1 MDYQPCYHVCHISTL
16 VEITDYP
23 VLKSVEVTDKKY
35 NNNFYIFS
43 EMNNTLLSTLDISII
58 VVYLG
63 LLVFIGFYLK
73 RQASKNLESYLL
85 GGKTIPWY
93 MLGLSNASGMFD
105 ISGTVWLVAITVIY
119 GLKSIYIPWLWPV
132 FNQIFLMIYLSA
144 WLRRSEVT
152 TGAEWIGFRF
162 GKDKGAVTSHWII
175 VIFAILV
182 CLSMLAYGFIG
193 MGKFVEIFLPLKAIF
208 PVLGFIPDTY
218 VPHVWGIVFTLF
230 AVFYALM
237 GGMMSIVWAD
247 VAQYAIMTMAAI
259 AIAVIA
265 MIHLD
270 IIEFTSLLPDG
281 WFSPTVGTHLDLNW
295 TGKFADFNHKIQTDG
310 YQVFS
315 FFFGMVLMKGIL
327 SSLAGPAPTYD
338 MQKILS
344 TKSPKEA
351 SLMSGFV
358 SVILLPVRYF
368 MIAGIAVIGLIIFDQ
383 IRDQITVGGSIDF
396 ELVLPAVIA
405 HPWIP
410 AGLVGLILAGLL
422 AAFMSTFAGTLNAAQ
437 AYIVNDI
444 YIKYLK
450 PDATPRQSNKA
461 NIIVGLVVV
470 VVSILFGVL
479 AQNVNSVLQWV
490 TGALYGSYIAANIL
504 KWHWWRFNS
513 KGFAWGMVGG
523 LIPALI
529 LPYVP
534 VVNEV
539 LPLYYF
545 PIILIFSLMGCIW
558 GTYSAP
564 PTDMEVLKKFYA
576 KTRPWGYWKPVH
588 DLVVAEQPDFK
599 KNTAFGRDMV
609 NVATGIIWQTALVAA
624 PIYLVVKQYS
634 SLAIALMIVGVGTV
648 ILKKN
653 WYDKLED

>member
-1 MDYQPCYHVCHISTL
+1 MLTIVDFTIIGIYLS
-16 VEITDYP
+16 
-23 VLKSVEVTDKKY
+23 VL
-35 NNNFYIFS
+35 I
-43 EMNNTLLSTLDISII
+43 
-58 VVYLG
+58 
-63 LLVFIGFYLK
+63 FIGFYLK
-73 RQASKNLESYLL
+73 HRASKNLESYLL
-85 GGKTIPWY
+85 GGKSIPWY

-132 FNQIFLMIYLSA
+132 FNQIFLMVYLSA
-144 WLRRSEVT
+144 WLRRSGVT

-193 MGKFVEIFLPLKAIF
+193 MGKFIEIFLPLKSIF
-208 PVLGFIPDTY
+208 PSLSFIPETY
-218 VPHVWGIVFTLF
+218 VPHIWGIAFTLF

-247 VAQYAIMTMAAI
+247 VAQYAIMTLAAI

-265 MIHLD
+265 MVHLNVV
-270 IIEFTSLLPDG
+270 EFTALLPDG
-281 WFSPTVGTHLDLNW
+281 WYSAGVGTHLDMNW
-295 TGKFADFNHKIQTDG
+295 TGKFAEFNSKIQGDG
-310 YQVFS
+310 YELFML
-315 FFFGMVLMKGIL
+315 FFGVVLMKGIL
-327 SSLAGPAPTYD
+327 SSIAGPAPTYD

-344 TKSPKEA
+344 TKSPREA

-358 SVILLPVRYF
+358 SVILMPIRYL

-383 IRDQITVGGSIDF
+383 IKDQITINGMVDF

-450 PDATPRQSNKA
+450 PEATAKQSNKA

-470 VVSILFGVL
+470 IISIGFGVL
-479 AQNVNSVLQWV
+479 AENVNSILQWV
-490 TGALYGSYIAANIL
+490 TGALYGSYVAANML

-513 KGFAWGMVGG
+513 KGFAWGMTGG

-534 VVNEV
+534 VINTV
-539 LPLYYF
+539 LPIYYF
-545 PIILIFSLMGCIW
+545 PIILIFSVIGCIW

-564 PTDMEVLKKFYA
+564 TTDTEVLKNFYA
-576 KTRPWGYWKPVH
+576 KTRPWGFWKPIH
-588 DLVVAEQPDFK
+588 DMVVAENPKFK

-609 NVATGIIWQTALVAA
+609 NVATGIVWQTALVAA
-624 PIYLVVKQYS
+624 PIYLVVKQFNS
-634 SLAIALMIVGVGTV
+634 FAIALMIVGVGTV

>member
-1 MDYQPCYHVCHISTL
+1 
-16 VEITDYP
+16 
-23 VLKSVEVTDKKY
+23 
-35 NNNFYIFS
+35 
-43 EMNNTLLSTLDISII
+43 MNKTLLSTLDIVII
-58 VVYLG
+58 VIYLG
-63 LLVFIGFYLK
+63 LLIFIGFYLK
-73 RQASKNLESYLL
+73 RRASRNLESYLL
-85 GGKTIPWY
+85 GGKSIPWY

-132 FNQIFLMIYLSA
+132 FNQIFLMVYLSA
-144 WLRRSEVT
+144 WLRRSGVT
-152 TGAEWIGFRF
+152 TGAEWIRFRF
-162 GKDKGAVTSHWII
+162 GNDRGAVTSHWII
-175 VIFAILV
+175 VVFAILV

-193 MGKFVEIFLPLKAIF
+193 IGKFIEIFLPLKTIF
-208 PVLGFIPDTY
+208 PSLSFIPDTY

-230 AVFYALM
+230 AAFYALM

-247 VAQYAIMTMAAI
+247 VAQYVIMTLAAI
-259 AIAVIA
+259 AVAVIA
-265 MIHLD
+265 MVHLD
-270 IIEFTSLLPDG
+270 IIEFSSLVPAG
-281 WFSPTVGTHLDLNW
+281 WFSPAFGNHLALDW
-295 TGKFADFNHKIQTDG
+295 SGKLSEFNAKIQTDG
-310 YQVFS
+310 YQLFS

-327 SSLAGPAPTYD
+327 ASMAGPAPTYD

-344 TKSPKEA
+344 TKSPREA

-368 MIAGIAVIGLIIFDQ
+368 MIAGFAVIGLIIFDQ
-383 IRDQITVGGSIDF
+383 IKGQITVNGVVDF

-405 HPWIP
+405 HEWIP
-410 AGLVGLILAGLL
+410 AGLVGITLAGLL

-437 AYIVNDI
+437 AYLVNDI

-450 PDATPRQSNKA
+450 PKATSKQSNRTS
-461 NIIVGLVVV
+461 IIVGVFVVII
-470 VVSILFGVL
+470 SILFGIL
-479 AQNVNSVLQWV
+479 AENVNSILQWV

-513 KGFAWGMVGG
+513 NGFAWGMIGG

-534 VVNEV
+534 VVNTI

-545 PIILIFSLMGCIW
+545 PVILLFSVIGCIW
-558 GTYSAP
+558 GTYTAP
-564 PTDMEVLKKFYA
+564 ATDTAVLKKFYV
-576 KTRPWGYWKPVH
+576 KTRPWGFWKPIH
-588 DLVVAEQPDFK
+588 DMVVAEQPDFQ
-599 KNTAFGRDMV
+599 KNKAFGRDIV
-609 NVATGIIWQTALVAA
+609 NVAVGIIWQTALVAA
-624 PIYLVVKQYS
+624 PIYLVVKQFS
-634 SLAIALMIVGVGTV
+634 SLIIALVIVVIGSV

>member
-1 MDYQPCYHVCHISTL
+1 MD
-16 VEITDYP
+16 
-23 VLKSVEVTDKKY
+23 
-35 NNNFYIFS
+35 
-43 EMNNTLLSTLDISII
+43 NTFLTSLDLTVIG
-58 VVYLG
+58 VYLG
-63 LLVFIGFYLK
+63 LLIFIGFYLK
-73 RQASKNLESYLL
+73 RRASKNLESYLL

-162 GKDKGAVTSHWII
+162 GKDRGAVTSHWII
-175 VIFAILV
+175 VVFAILV

-208 PVLGFIPDTY
+208 PSLSFLPDTY

-247 VAQYAIMTMAAI
+247 VAQYAIMTLAAI
-259 AIAVIA
+259 AIAIIA
-265 MIHLD
+265 MVHLD
-270 IIEFTSLLPDG
+270 IVEFSSWLPEG
-281 WFSPTVGTHLDLNW
+281 WFSPGFGTHLELDW
-295 TGKFADFNHKIQTDG
+295 TGKFAEFNTKVQTDG

-327 SSLAGPAPTYD
+327 SSLAGPAPTFD
-338 MQKILS
+338 MQKVLS
-344 TKSPKEA
+344 TKSPREA

-358 SVILLPVRYF
+358 SVVLLPVRYL
-368 MIAGIAVIGLIIFDQ
+368 MIAGISVIGLIIYDQ
-383 IRDQITVGGSIDF
+383 IRDQITINGLVDF

-444 YIKYLK
+444 YIKYIK
-450 PDATPRQSNKA
+450 PEATAKQSNNA
-461 NIIVGLVVV
+461 NLIVGMVVV

-479 AQNVNSVLQWV
+479 AQNVNSILQWV

-504 KWHWWRFNS
+504 KWHWWRFNG

-545 PIILIFSLMGCIW
+545 PIILVFSLIGCIW

-564 PTDMEVLKKFYA
+564 ATDMDVLKKFYA

-588 DLVVAEQPDFK
+588 DLVVAEQPGFK

-624 PIYLVVKQYS
+624 PVYLVVKQYS

>member
-1 MDYQPCYHVCHISTL
+1 M
-16 VEITDYP
+16 
-23 VLKSVEVTDKKY
+23 
-35 NNNFYIFS
+35 FS

-63 LLVFIGFYLK
+63 MLVFIGFYLK

-281 WFSPTVGTHLDLNW
+281 WFSPAVGTHLDLNW

-545 PIILIFSLMGCIW
+545 PIIFVFSLIGCIW

-576 KTRPWGYWKPVH
+576 KTRPWGCWKPVH

-599 KNTAFGRDMV
+599 KNAAFGRDMV

>member
-1 MDYQPCYHVCHISTL
+1 M
-16 VEITDYP
+16 
-23 VLKSVEVTDKKY
+23 
-35 NNNFYIFS
+35 
-43 EMNNTLLSTLDISII
+43 MNKTLLSTLDIAII
-58 VVYLG
+58 VIYLG
-63 LLVFIGFYLK
+63 LLIFIGFYLK
-73 RQASKNLESYLL
+73 RRASRNLESYLL
-85 GGKTIPWY
+85 GGKSIPWY

-132 FNQIFLMIYLSA
+132 FNQIFLMVYLSA
-144 WLRRSEVT
+144 WLRRSGVT

-162 GKDKGAVTSHWII
+162 GNDKGAVTSHWII
-175 VIFAILV
+175 VVFAILV

-193 MGKFVEIFLPLKAIF
+193 IGKFIEIFLPLKTIF
-208 PVLGFIPDTY
+208 PSLSFIPDAY

-230 AVFYALM
+230 AAFYALM

-247 VAQYAIMTMAAI
+247 VAQYVIMTVAAI
-259 AIAVIA
+259 AVAVIA
-265 MIHLD
+265 MVHLD
-270 IIEFTSLLPDG
+270 IIEFSSLVPEG
-281 WFSPTVGTHLDLNW
+281 WFSPAFGNHLALDW
-295 TGKFADFNHKIQTDG
+295 SGKLSEFNSKIQTDG
-310 YQVFS
+310 YQLFS

-327 SSLAGPAPTYD
+327 ASMAGPAPTYD

-344 TKSPKEA
+344 TKSPREA

-368 MIAGIAVIGLIIFDQ
+368 MIAGFAVIGLIIFDQ
-383 IRDQITVGGSIDF
+383 IKGQITVNGVVDF

-405 HPWIP
+405 HEWIP
-410 AGLVGLILAGLL
+410 AGLVGITLAGLL

-437 AYIVNDI
+437 AYLVNDI

-450 PDATPRQSNKA
+450 PDATSKQSNRTSM
-461 NIIVGLVVV
+461 IVGVFVVII
-470 VVSILFGVL
+470 SILFGVL
-479 AQNVNSVLQWV
+479 AENVNSILQWV

-513 KGFAWGMVGG
+513 KGFAWGMIGG

-534 VVNEV
+534 VVNTI

-545 PIILIFSLMGCIW
+545 PVILLFSVIGCIW
-558 GTYSAP
+558 GTYTAP
-564 PTDMEVLKKFYA
+564 PTDMAVLKQFYA
-576 KTRPWGYWKPVH
+576 KTRPWGFWKPVH
-588 DLVVAEQPDFK
+588 DMVVAEQPDFQ
-599 KNTAFGRDMV
+599 KNKAFGRDML
-609 NVATGIIWQTALVAA
+609 NVTVGIIWQTALVAA
-624 PIYLVVKQYS
+624 PIYLVVKQFN
-634 SLAIALMIVGVGTV
+634 SLVVALIVVGAGSV
-648 ILKKN
+648 VLKKN

>member
-1 MDYQPCYHVCHISTL
+1 MLT
-16 VEITDYP
+16 
-23 VLKSVEVTDKKY
+23 
-35 NNNFYIFS
+35 
-43 EMNNTLLSTLDISII
+43 TLDFII
-58 VVYLG
+58 IALYLG
-63 LLVFIGFYLK
+63 LLIFIGIYLK
-73 RQASKNLESYLL
+73 QRASRNLESYLL
-85 GGKTIPWY
+85 GGKSIPWY

-105 ISGTVWLVAITVIY
+105 ISGTVWLVAITVVY

-132 FNQIFLMIYLSA
+132 FNQIFLMVYLSA
-144 WLRRSEVT
+144 WLRRSGVT

-193 MGKFVEIFLPLKAIF
+193 MGKFIEIFLPLKTLF
-208 PVLGFIPDTY
+208 PAMSFVPDSY
-218 VPHVWGIVFTLF
+218 VPHVWGIAFTLF

-247 VAQYAIMTMAAI
+247 VAQYLIMTLASI

-265 MIHLD
+265 MVHLD
-270 IIEFTSLLPDG
+270 VIQFNALLPEG
-281 WFSPTVGTHLDLNW
+281 WFSPGFGTHLELDW
-295 TGKFADFNHKIQTDG
+295 TGKFAEFNTTIRNDG
-310 YQVFS
+310 YELFS
-315 FFFGMVLMKGIL
+315 LFFGMVLMKGIL
-327 SSLAGPAPTYD
+327 ASIAGPAPTYD

-344 TKSPKEA
+344 TKSPREA

-358 SVILLPVRYF
+358 SVILMPVRYL
-368 MIAGIAVIGLIIFDQ
+368 MIAGIAVIGLIIFDE
-383 IRDQITVGGSIDF
+383 IKDQITTVSGTVDF

-450 PDATPRQSNKA
+450 PEATAKQSNRA
-461 NIIVGLVVV
+461 NMIVGIVVV
-470 VVSILFGVL
+470 IISILFGVL
-479 AQNVNSVLQWV
+479 AENVNSVLQWV

-523 LIPALI
+523 LIPALL

-534 VVNEV
+534 VINTV

-545 PIILIFSLMGCIW
+545 PIILVFSVIGCIW

-564 PTDMEVLKKFYA
+564 PTDVQVLKNFYS
-576 KTRPWGYWKPVH
+576 KTRPWGFWGPIH
-588 DLVVAEQPDFK
+588 AQVVAENPAFE
-599 KNTAFGRDMV
+599 KNTAFGRDML
-609 NVATGIIWQTALVAA
+609 NVGVGILWQTALVAA
-624 PIYLVVKQYS
+624 PIYLVVKQFWPA
-634 SLAIALMIVGVGTV
+634 AIAMMIVGIGTV
-648 ILKKN
+648 VLKKN

>member
-1 MDYQPCYHVCHISTL
+1 
-16 VEITDYP
+16 
-23 VLKSVEVTDKKY
+23 
-35 NNNFYIFS
+35 
-43 EMNNTLLSTLDISII
+43 MNLTLLSTLDLII
-58 VVYLG
+58 IGVYLG

-73 RQASKNLESYLL
+73 KQASKNLESYLL

-93 MLGLSNASGMFD
+93 MLGVSNASGMFD
-105 ISGTVWLVAITVIY
+105 ISGTVWLVAITVVY

-132 FNQIFLMIYLSA
+132 FNQIFLMVYLSA
-144 WLRRSEVT
+144 WLRRSECT
-152 TGAEWIGFRF
+152 TGAEWIAFRF

-175 VIFAILV
+175 VVFAILV

-193 MGKFVEIFLPLKAIF
+193 MGKFVQIFLPLKNIF
-208 PVLGFIPDTY
+208 PSLSFIPDAY
-218 VPHVWGIVFTLF
+218 VPHVWGIAFTLF

-237 GGMMSIVWAD
+237 GGMLSIVWAD
-247 VAQYAIMTMAAI
+247 VAQYAIMTLAAI
-259 AIAVIA
+259 AIAIIA

-270 IIEFTSLLPDG
+270 VISFDKILPEG
-281 WFSPTVGTHLDLNW
+281 WYSPGFGTHLDLNW
-295 TGKFADFNHKIQTDG
+295 TGKFMEFNSKIKSDG
-310 YQVFS
+310 YELFS
-315 FFFGMVLMKGIL
+315 LFFGMALMKGLL
-327 SSLAGPAPTYD
+327 SSIAGPAPNYD

-344 TKSPKEA
+344 TKSPREA

-358 SVILLPVRYF
+358 SVVLMPVRYL
-368 MIAGIAVIGLIIFDQ
+368 MIAGIAVIGLIVFDQ
-383 IRDQITVGGSIDF
+383 IKAQITVNGLVDF
-396 ELVLPAVIA
+396 ELVLPAVIG

-410 AGLVGLILAGLL
+410 VGLTGLILSGLL

-444 YIKYLK
+444 YIKYFN
-450 PDATPRQSNKA
+450 PQATSKQSNKA

-470 VVSILFGVL
+470 LVSIAFGVL

-513 KGFAWGMVGG
+513 AGFAWGMAGG

-534 VVNEV
+534 VVNTV

-545 PIILIFSLMGCIW
+545 PIILVFSVIGCIW

-564 PTDMEVLKKFYA
+564 ATDAEVLKKFYA
-576 KTRPWGYWKPVH
+576 KTRPWGRWKPIH
-588 DLVVAEQPDFK
+588 DLVVAENPSFES
-599 KNTAFGRDMV
+599 NSNFRRDMV
-609 NVATGIIWQTALVAA
+609 NVFTGVVWQTALVAA
-624 PIYLVVKQYS
+624 PIYLVLKQFS
-634 SLAIALMIVGVGTV
+634 SLGYALMIVGIGTV

-653 WYDKLED
+653 WYDKLDN

>member
-1 MDYQPCYHVCHISTL
+1 
-16 VEITDYP
+16 
-23 VLKSVEVTDKKY
+23 
-35 NNNFYIFS
+35 
-43 EMNNTLLSTLDISII
+43 MNNIVLTTIDILII
-58 VVYLG
+58 GVYLS
-63 LLVFIGFYLK
+63 LLIFIGFYLK
-73 RQASKNLESYLL
+73 RRASRNLESYLL

-132 FNQIFLMIYLSA
+132 FNQIFLMVYLSA

-152 TGAEWIGFRF
+152 TGAAWIGFRF
-162 GKDKGAVTSHWII
+162 GKDRGAVTSHWII

-193 MGKFVEIFLPLKAIF
+193 MGKFVEIFIPLKTVF
-208 PVLGFIPDTY
+208 PSLSFIPETY
-218 VPHVWGIVFTLF
+218 VPHVWGIAFTLF

-247 VAQYAIMTMAAI
+247 VAQYAIMTMAAL

-265 MIHLD
+265 MMHLD
-270 IIEFTSLLPDG
+270 IIEFKALVPDG
-281 WFSPTVGTHLDLNW
+281 WFSPAVGTHLDLNW
-295 TGKFADFNHKIQTDG
+295 TGKFTEFNSKIQSEG
-310 YQVFS
+310 YELFS
-315 FFFGMVLMKGIL
+315 LFFGMVLMKGIL
-327 SSLAGPAPTYD
+327 SSIAGPAPTYD

-344 TKSPKEA
+344 TKSPREA

-358 SVILLPVRYF
+358 SVILMPVRYL
-368 MIAGIAVIGLIIFDQ
+368 MIAGIAVIGLVIFDQ
-383 IRDQITVGGSIDF
+383 IRDQITVAGAVDF

-444 YIKYLK
+444 YIKYIK
-450 PDATPRQSNKA
+450 PEATAKQSNHA
-461 NIIVGLVVV
+461 NMVVGLVVV

-479 AQNVNSVLQWV
+479 AQNVNTVLQWV

-534 VVNEV
+534 VINTV

-545 PIILIFSLMGCIW
+545 PIILVFSIIGCIW
-558 GTYSAP
+558 GTYTAP
-564 PTDMEVLKKFYA
+564 PTDTGVLKKFYA
-576 KTRPWGYWKPVH
+576 KTRPWGFWKPIHEMVM
-588 DLVVAEQPDFK
+588 AEQPDFK

-609 NVATGIIWQTALVAA
+609 NVAVGIVWQTALVAA
-624 PIYLVVKQYS
+624 PIYLVLKQFNA
-634 SLAIALMIVGVGTV
+634 LAIALMLVGVGTV

-653 WYDKLED
+653 WYNKLEN

>member
-1 MDYQPCYHVCHISTL
+1 MLT
-16 VEITDYP
+16 
-23 VLKSVEVTDKKY
+23 
-35 NNNFYIFS
+35 
-43 EMNNTLLSTLDISII
+43 TLDFII
-58 VVYLG
+58 IALYLG
-63 LLVFIGFYLK
+63 LLIFIGFYLK
-73 RQASKNLESYLL
+73 QRASRNLESYLL
-85 GGKTIPWY
+85 GGKSIPWY

-105 ISGTVWLVAITVIY
+105 ISGTVWLVAITVVY

-132 FNQIFLMIYLSA
+132 FNQIFLMVYLSA
-144 WLRRSEVT
+144 WLRRSGVT

-193 MGKFVEIFLPLKAIF
+193 MGKFIEIFLPLKTLF
-208 PVLGFIPDTY
+208 PAMSFVPDSY
-218 VPHVWGIVFTLF
+218 VPHVWGIAFTLF

-247 VAQYAIMTMAAI
+247 VAQYLIMTLASI

-265 MIHLD
+265 MVHLD
-270 IIEFTSLLPDG
+270 VIQFNALLPEG
-281 WFSPTVGTHLDLNW
+281 WFSPGFGTHLELDW
-295 TGKFADFNHKIQTDG
+295 TGKFAEFNTTIRNDG
-310 YQVFS
+310 YELFS
-315 FFFGMVLMKGIL
+315 LFFGMVLMKGIL
-327 SSLAGPAPTYD
+327 ASIAGPAPTYD

-344 TKSPKEA
+344 TKSPREA

-358 SVILLPVRYF
+358 SVILMPVRYL
-368 MIAGIAVIGLIIFDQ
+368 MIAGIAVIGLIIFDE
-383 IRDQITVGGSIDF
+383 IKDQITTVSGTVDF

-450 PDATPRQSNKA
+450 PEATAKQSNRA
-461 NIIVGLVVV
+461 NMIVGIVVV
-470 VVSILFGVL
+470 IISILFGVL
-479 AQNVNSVLQWV
+479 AENVNSVLQWV

-523 LIPALI
+523 LIPALL

-534 VVNEV
+534 VINTV

-545 PIILIFSLMGCIW
+545 PIILVFSVIGCIW

-564 PTDMEVLKKFYA
+564 PTDVQVLKNFYS
-576 KTRPWGYWKPVH
+576 KTRPWGFWGPIH
-588 DLVVAEQPDFK
+588 AQVVAENPAFE
-599 KNTAFGRDMV
+599 KNTAFGRDML
-609 NVATGIIWQTALVAA
+609 NVGVGILWQTALVAA
-624 PIYLVVKQYS
+624 PIYLVVKQFWPA
-634 SLAIALMIVGVGTV
+634 AIAMMIVGIGTV
-648 ILKKN
+648 VLKKN

>member
-1 MDYQPCYHVCHISTL
+1 MLTTID
-16 VEITDYP
+16 
-23 VLKSVEVTDKKY
+23 
-35 NNNFYIFS
+35 FA
-43 EMNNTLLSTLDISII
+43 II
-58 VVYLG
+58 GVYLG
-63 LLVFIGFYLK
+63 MLIFIGIYLK
-73 RQASKNLESYLL
+73 RRASKNLESYLL

-105 ISGTVWLVAITVIY
+105 ISGTVWLVAITVVY

-144 WLRRSEVT
+144 WLRRSGVT
-152 TGAEWIGFRF
+152 TGAEWIAFRF

-193 MGKFVEIFLPLKAIF
+193 MGKFIEIFLPLKTMF
-208 PVLGFIPDTY
+208 PVMSFVPDAY
-218 VPHVWGIVFTLF
+218 VPHVWGIAFTLF
-230 AVFYALM
+230 AVFYALL

-247 VAQYAIMTMAAI
+247 VAQYVIMTLASI

-265 MIHLD
+265 MVHLD
-270 IIEFTSLLPDG
+270 VINFSSMLPEG
-281 WFSPTVGTHLDLNW
+281 WYSPGFGLKLDMNW
-295 TGKFADFNHKIQTDG
+295 TGKFAEFNQQIQSDG
-310 YQVFS
+310 YQIFS
-315 FFFGMVLMKGIL
+315 LFFGMVLMKGIL
-327 SSLAGPAPTYD
+327 ASIAGPAPTYD

-344 TKSPKEA
+344 TKSPREA

-358 SVILLPVRYF
+358 SVILMPVRYL
-368 MIAGIAVIGLIIFDQ
+368 MIAGISVIGLIIFDE
-383 IRDQITVGGSIDF
+383 IKDQITNVKGAVDF

-410 AGLVGLILAGLL
+410 AGLMGLLLAGLL

-444 YIKYLK
+444 YIKYIK
-450 PDATPRQSNKA
+450 PDATAKQSNNA
-461 NIIVGLVVV
+461 NMIVGIVVV
-470 VVSILFGVL
+470 VISILFGVL
-479 AQNVNSVLQWV
+479 AENVNSVLQWV

-513 KGFAWGMVGG
+513 KGFAWGMIGG

-534 VVNEV
+534 VVNTV

-545 PIILIFSLMGCIW
+545 PIILVF
-558 GTYSAP
+558 
-564 PTDMEVLKKFYA
+564 
-576 KTRPWGYWKPVH
+576 
-588 DLVVAEQPDFK
+588 
-599 KNTAFGRDMV
+599 
-609 NVATGIIWQTALVAA
+609 
-624 PIYLVVKQYS
+624 
-634 SLAIALMIVGVGTV
+634 
-648 ILKKN
+648 
-653 WYDKLED
+653 

>member
-1 MDYQPCYHVCHISTL
+1 
-16 VEITDYP
+16 
-23 VLKSVEVTDKKY
+23 
-35 NNNFYIFS
+35 
-43 EMNNTLLSTLDISII
+43 MNRTLLSTLDVAII
-58 VVYLG
+58 VIYLG

-73 RQASKNLESYLL
+73 RRASRNLESYLL
-85 GGKTIPWY
+85 GGKSIPWY

-132 FNQIFLMIYLSA
+132 FNQIFLMVYLSA
-144 WLRRSEVT
+144 WLRRSGVT

-162 GKDKGAVTSHWII
+162 GNDKGAVTSHWII
-175 VIFAILV
+175 VVFAILV

-193 MGKFVEIFLPLKAIF
+193 IGKFIEIFLPLKTIF
-208 PVLGFIPDTY
+208 PSLSFIPDAY

-230 AVFYALM
+230 AAFYALM

-247 VAQYAIMTMAAI
+247 VAQYVIMTVAAI
-259 AIAVIA
+259 AVAVIA
-265 MIHLD
+265 MVHLD
-270 IIEFTSLLPDG
+270 IIEFSSLVPEG
-281 WFSPTVGTHLDLNW
+281 WFSPAFGNHLALDW
-295 TGKFADFNHKIQTDG
+295 SGKLSEFNSKIQTDG
-310 YQVFS
+310 YQLFS

-327 SSLAGPAPTYD
+327 ASMAGPAPTYD

-344 TKSPKEA
+344 TKSPREA

-368 MIAGIAVIGLIIFDQ
+368 MIAGFAVIGLIIFDQ
-383 IRDQITVGGSIDF
+383 IKGQITVNGVVDF

-405 HPWIP
+405 HEWIP
-410 AGLVGLILAGLL
+410 AGLVGITLAGLL

-437 AYIVNDI
+437 AYLVNDI

-450 PDATPRQSNKA
+450 PDATSKQSNRTSM
-461 NIIVGLVVV
+461 IVGVFVVII
-470 VVSILFGVL
+470 SILFGVL
-479 AQNVNSVLQWV
+479 AENVNSILQWV

-513 KGFAWGMVGG
+513 KGFAWGMIGG

-534 VVNEV
+534 VVNTI

-545 PIILIFSLMGCIW
+545 PVILLFSVIGCIW
-558 GTYSAP
+558 GTYTAP
-564 PTDMEVLKKFYA
+564 PTDMAVLKQFYA
-576 KTRPWGYWKPVH
+576 KTRPWGFWKPVH
-588 DLVVAEQPDFK
+588 DMVVAEQPDFQ
-599 KNTAFGRDMV
+599 KNKAFGRDML
-609 NVATGIIWQTALVAA
+609 NVAVGIIWQTALVAA
-624 PIYLVVKQYS
+624 PIYLVVKQFNS
-634 SLAIALMIVGVGTV
+634 MIVALIIVGIGSL

>member
-1 MDYQPCYHVCHISTL
+1 MLTTIDYA
-16 VEITDYP
+16 
-23 VLKSVEVTDKKY
+23 
-35 NNNFYIFS
+35 
-43 EMNNTLLSTLDISII
+43 II
-58 VVYLG
+58 GVYLS
-63 LLVFIGFYLK
+63 LLIFIGFYLK
-73 RQASKNLESYLL
+73 RRASKNLESYLL

-144 WLRRSEVT
+144 WLRRSGVT
-152 TGAEWIGFRF
+152 TGAEWIAFRF

-193 MGKFVEIFLPLKAIF
+193 MGKFIQVFLPLKTMF
-208 PVLGFIPDTY
+208 PVLSFIPDAY
-218 VPHVWGIVFTLF
+218 VPHVWGIAFTLF

-247 VAQYAIMTMAAI
+247 VAQYAIMSLAAI

-265 MIHLD
+265 MVHLD
-270 IIEFTSLLPDG
+270 VIEFLKILPVSWYLPG
-281 WFSPTVGTHLDLNW
+281 CETHLDLNW
-295 TGKFADFNHKIQTDG
+295 TGKFAEFNTKIQSDG
-310 YQVFS
+310 YQLFS
-315 FFFGMVLMKGIL
+315 LFFGMVLMKGIL
-327 SSLAGPAPTYD
+327 SSIAGPAPTYD

-344 TKSPKEA
+344 TKSPREA

-358 SVILLPVRYF
+358 SVILMPVRYL
-368 MIAGIAVIGLIIFDQ
+368 MIAGIAVIGIIIYDQ
-383 IRDQITVGGSIDF
+383 IQGQITVNGLVDF

-410 AGLVGLILAGLL
+410 AGLMGLILAGLL

-444 YIKYLK
+444 YIKYLNPGASAK
-450 PDATPRQSNKA
+450 QSNNA
-461 NIIVGLVVV
+461 NVIVGLVVV
-470 VVSILFGVL
+470 VISILFGVL
-479 AQNVNSVLQWV
+479 AENVNSVLQWV

-534 VVNEV
+534 VVNTV

-545 PIILIFSLMGCIW
+545 PIILIFSVIGCIW

-564 PTDMEVLKKFYA
+564 ATDTEVLKKFYA
-576 KTRPWGYWKPVH
+576 KTRPWGSWKPIH
-588 DLVVAEQPDFK
+588 DLVIAENPEFK
-599 KNTAFGRDMV
+599 QNTAFGRDML
-609 NVATGIIWQTALVAA
+609 NVAVGIVWQTALVAA
-624 PIYLVVKQYS
+624 PIYLVVKQFWG
-634 SLAIALMIVGVGTV
+634 LAVAAIIVGIGTV

>member
-1 MDYQPCYHVCHISTL
+1 MLTTID
-16 VEITDYP
+16 
-23 VLKSVEVTDKKY
+23 
-35 NNNFYIFS
+35 FA
-43 EMNNTLLSTLDISII
+43 II
-58 VVYLG
+58 GVYLG
-63 LLVFIGFYLK
+63 MLIFIGIYLK
-73 RQASKNLESYLL
+73 RRASKNLESYLL

-105 ISGTVWLVAITVIY
+105 ISGTVWLVAITVVY
-119 GLKSIYIPWLWPV
+119 GIKSIYIPWLWPV
-132 FNQIFLMIYLSA
+132 FNQIFLMVYLSA
-144 WLRRSEVT
+144 WLRRSGVT
-152 TGAEWIGFRF
+152 TGAEWIAFRF

-193 MGKFVEIFLPLKAIF
+193 MGKFIEIFLPLKTMF
-208 PVLGFIPDTY
+208 PVMNFVPDAY
-218 VPHVWGIVFTLF
+218 VPHVWGIAFTLF
-230 AVFYALM
+230 AVFYALL

-247 VAQYAIMTMAAI
+247 VAQYVIMTLASI

-265 MIHLD
+265 MVHLD
-270 IIEFTSLLPDG
+270 VINFSALLPES
-281 WFSPTVGTHLDLNW
+281 WYSPAFGMKLDMNW
-295 TGKFADFNHKIQTDG
+295 TGKFAEFNQQIQSDG
-310 YQVFS
+310 YELFS
-315 FFFGMVLMKGIL
+315 LFFGMVLMKGIL
-327 SSLAGPAPTYD
+327 ASVAGPAPTYD

-344 TKSPKEA
+344 TKSPREA

-358 SVILLPVRYF
+358 SVVLMPVRYL
-368 MIAGIAVIGLIIFDQ
+368 MIAGIAVIGLIIFDE
-383 IRDQITVGGSIDF
+383 IKDQITNVSGSVDF

-444 YIKYLK
+444 YIKYIR
-450 PDATPRQSNKA
+450 PNATAKQSNNA

-470 VVSILFGVL
+470 VISILFGVL
-479 AQNVNSVLQWV
+479 AENVNSVLQWV

-513 KGFAWGMVGG
+513 KGFAWGMIGG

-534 VVNEV
+534 VVNTV

-545 PIILIFSLMGCIW
+545 PIILVFSIVGCIW

-564 PTDMEVLKKFYA
+564 ATDTEVLKKFYA
-576 KTRPWGYWKPVH
+576 KTRPWGFWKPIN
-588 DLVVAEQPDFK
+588 DMVVAENPDFR
-599 KNTAFGRDMV
+599 KNTGFGRDML
-609 NVATGIIWQTALVAA
+609 NVAVGIVWQTALVAA
-624 PIYLVVKQYS
+624 PIYMVVKQFW
-634 SLAIALMIVGVGTV
+634 AMGIALMLVGIGTV

>member
-1 MDYQPCYHVCHISTL
+1 
-16 VEITDYP
+16 
-23 VLKSVEVTDKKY
+23 
-35 NNNFYIFS
+35 
-43 EMNNTLLSTLDISII
+43 
-58 VVYLG
+58 
-63 LLVFIGFYLK
+63 
-73 RQASKNLESYLL
+73 
-85 GGKTIPWY
+85 
-93 MLGLSNASGMFD
+93 
-105 ISGTVWLVAITVIY
+105 
-119 GLKSIYIPWLWPV
+119 
-132 FNQIFLMIYLSA
+132 
-144 WLRRSEVT
+144 
-152 TGAEWIGFRF
+152 
-162 GKDKGAVTSHWII
+162 
-175 VIFAILV
+175 
-182 CLSMLAYGFIG
+182 
-193 MGKFVEIFLPLKAIF
+193 
-208 PVLGFIPDTY
+208 
-218 VPHVWGIVFTLF
+218 
-230 AVFYALM
+230 
-237 GGMMSIVWAD
+237 
-247 VAQYAIMTMAAI
+247 
-259 AIAVIA
+259 
-265 MIHLD
+265 
-270 IIEFTSLLPDG
+270 
-281 WFSPTVGTHLDLNW
+281 
-295 TGKFADFNHKIQTDG
+295 
-310 YQVFS
+310 
-315 FFFGMVLMKGIL
+315 
-327 SSLAGPAPTYD
+327 
-338 MQKILS
+338 
-344 TKSPKEA
+344 
-351 SLMSGFV
+351 
-358 SVILLPVRYF
+358 

-450 PDATPRQSNKA
+450 PDATPQQSNKA

-534 VVNEV
+534 VINTV

-545 PIILIFSLMGCIW
+545 PIILVFSLIGCIW
-558 GTYSAP
+558 GTYAAP
-564 PTDMEVLKKFYA
+564 PTDMQVLKKFYA

-588 DLVVAEQPDFK
+588 DLVVAEQPGFK